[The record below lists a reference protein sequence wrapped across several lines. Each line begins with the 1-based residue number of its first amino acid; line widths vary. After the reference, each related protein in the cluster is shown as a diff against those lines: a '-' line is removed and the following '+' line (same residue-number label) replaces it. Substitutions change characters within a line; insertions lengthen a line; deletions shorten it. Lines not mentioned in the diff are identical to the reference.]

1 MSIFN
6 YFQLIYYYCCRL
18 ECFINIVQKKTIDV
32 TQKKNVD
39 IYRNSQI
46 KIPFIFF
53 KYCEQIINDIF
64 YILFEWVCGWLLVND
79 KGTIFSHMR
88 TSYFL
93 CDDNIVCFIL
103 DINVYLIYRFA
114 RSSLADVSLQ
124 LDTLPLFWDKQSF
137 SFYTMINETTNANF
151 ILFGLPNRWSNSRTT
166 ER

>member
-1 MSIFN
+1 MVISFIVTKYKLKFQYFDGIYEHFN

-64 YILFEWVCGWLLVND
+64 YILFE
-79 KGTIFSHMR
+79 
-88 TSYFL
+88 
-93 CDDNIVCFIL
+93 
-103 DINVYLIYRFA
+103 
-114 RSSLADVSLQ
+114 
-124 LDTLPLFWDKQSF
+124 
-137 SFYTMINETTNANF
+137 
-151 ILFGLPNRWSNSRTT
+151 
-166 ER
+166 